1 MRNESSA
8 VRIGTRSLAGNWPRD
23 IDERPETT
31 LYDELNRRGLKFPGP
46 DELTDE
52 DLPCALWRLLRR
64 LAELHVFL
72 YSTNHLSDRDLYERL
87 WYREL
92 PMETV
97 MPCLDED
104 EALHLDLIMPGS
116 EDEVVAY
123 LKYYADDEDRA
134 RWKEDYPGMPMP
146 ERAAFPFDR
155 DRFMP
160 QREDLHARLAA
171 GRAAPVAAPAL

>member
-8 VRIGTRSLAGNWPRD
+8 VRIGTRPVAGTPAW
-23 IDERPETT
+23 DEEEGPDTT
-31 LYDELNRRGLKFPGP
+31 LCEELNRRGLKFPGP

-72 YSTNHLSDRDLYERL
+72 HSTNHLSDRELYERL

-92 PMETV
+92 PMETA
-97 MPCLDED
+97 MPSLDDD
-104 EALHLDLIMPGS
+104 EALHLDLMVSGGV
-116 EDEVVAY
+116 DEVAAY
-123 LKYYADDEDRA
+123 LKYYADDEERA
-134 RWKEDYPGMPMP
+134 RWKEDFPAMPMP
-146 ERAAFPFDR
+146 GRAAFPFDR
-155 DRFMP
+155 DRFLP

-171 GRAAPVAAPAL
+171 GHASPLAAAV